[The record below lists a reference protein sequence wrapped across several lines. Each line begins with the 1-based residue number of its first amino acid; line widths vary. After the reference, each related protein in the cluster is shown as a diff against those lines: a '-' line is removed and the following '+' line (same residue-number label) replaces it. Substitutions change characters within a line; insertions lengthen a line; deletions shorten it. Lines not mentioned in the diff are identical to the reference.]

1 MHILDRKWVFLGA
14 LALASASVLPGCGLI
29 YKPDIQQG
37 NLLEKSRVDQLKPG
51 MTKRQVIS
59 LLGQPSVVSP
69 FDSSRWDYVSTFQHR
84 GGRTQERKLTL
95 IFKNDLLV
103 RTEGDFFAET
113 PQDMLRASRSFE
125 GNYQPS
131 TDAERA
137 PGSSKGAPAGGG

>member
-14 LALASASVLPGCGLI
+14 LALASASVLSGCGLI

-37 NLLEKSRVDQLKPG
+37 NLLEKSRVDELKPG

-69 FDSSRWDYVSTFQHR
+69 FDSSRWNYVSTFQHR

-113 PQDMLRASRSFE
+113 PQGMLKASKAFQ
-125 GNYQPS
+125 GDYIPS
-131 TDAERA
+131 A
-137 PGSSKGAPAGGG
+137 PKNGDQGASKQSGGG